1 MLKRKDNM
9 NSIITVREQPDILEN
24 DSDIAST
31 QGKPGKFTTSSVPWT
46 KLGHIVS
53 SPKTAEEAIE
63 ASGLNFDVQLLPME
77 YTRPDGT
84 RCIYSNRF
92 VVEREDTGVPLG
104 TVSGRYTP
112 VQYRDAFSFMNTI
125 HPEFVA
131 AGPLNGGKQGFMVVK
146 VPDIQLKVLDGEDT
160 HDLFTVLRT
169 SHDRSR
175 AIEVYVMPLRYI
187 CMNQLTLRSFGT
199 NAPHRWSITHTTN
212 AFTRLSEAN
221 DTIRNLNS
229 YARQYEEN
237 ASRLA
242 LVKLADTQARTIL
255 QSILP
260 DYTKKRNEFSDRIIS
275 MWHSDERVG
284 YSGTGWGLVQAVST
298 YYDHERSGGSPQSRF
313 LGALQGQTHQAINKT
328 AAQILTRYVRSSN
341 V

>member
-1 MLKRKDNM
+1 MSNA
-9 NSIITVREQPDILEN
+9 IIVREQTDVLE
-24 DSDIAST
+24 DDRVISST
-31 QGKPGKFTTSSVPWT
+31 QGKPGKFTTGNVPWM
-46 KLGHIVS
+46 KLGRIVS

-84 RCIYSNRF
+84 RCLYSNRF

-131 AGPLNGGKQGFMVVK
+131 AGPLNDGKQGFMVVK
-146 VPDIQLKVLDGEDT
+146 VPDIELNVLNGEDV
-160 HDLFTVLRT
+160 HDLYAVLRT
-169 SHDRSR
+169 SHDRTR
-175 AIEVYVMPLRYI
+175 AIEIYVMPLRHI

-199 NAPHRWSITHTTN
+199 NAPHRWSIVHTTN
-212 AFTRLSEAN
+212 AFARLSEAN
-221 DTIRNLNS
+221 DTIKNLSS

-260 DYTKKRNEFSDRIIS
+260 NYTKKRDEFSDRIVS
-275 MWHSDERVG
+275 MWHNDERVG

-328 AAQILTRYVRSSN
+328 AAQILTRYSRSSS